1 MNASGG
7 FDALVASG
15 RDALNVILSFCM
27 GIDVAGTLWGT
38 PRGHGVDRVTAMDDV
53 LFRRNADHGR
63 DIERSTIR
71 KIMEAV
77 SSSLR
82 TQWAVCD
89 PEEFDY
95 ETREAY
101 TGRPRLARRY
111 TSAFVMLSRVNK
123 AVREIAQA
131 VLSTGDA
138 VVKLQVDGGCTW
150 AGPVDF
156 DAVLLLIDHAMD
168 AVMVPAKGV
177 QLSMEGAK
185 CFCRVLFH
193 WCAVPQRGARMA
205 FLPVSVPYCRSEVR
219 GPFAA
224 YPIGAGV
231 DTIALSMVSRDGG
244 SVTMD
249 HVLPVMYRNRNRTER
264 TEFSRVHGRKRSEF
278 FEHVL
283 VGDFRFT
290 AKQVAAL
297 TTPGTTQESS
307 RVEFSLTRRV
317 EYPSYV
323 VPAEYGQSGE
333 LRGSGL
339 LMLPTKLHCWFALQ
353 SSNANEVACTCRISW
368 SLCSGAKDADVADRV
383 GVWMKEGARWFG
395 IDLLEKA
402 TVLAIAGDFSGP
414 GNLGTDLPRGMYAT
428 WQRRISERRDA
439 GKGLQ
444 FSAMV
449 GVCQMMT
456 PHRVVHHRLQQLL
469 PREDTDDDEESDGE
483 HTDDE
488 ERLYRAMREEG
499 QFVR

>member
-101 TGRPRLARRY
+101 TGRPPLARRY

-249 HVLPVMYRNRNRTER
+249 HVLSVMYRNRNRTER

-395 IDLLEKA
+395 IDLVEKA

-483 HTDDE
+483 RTDDE